1 MQQIE
6 EFFFLLE
13 KKKNNKNV
21 QFLFNPNYRCIWL
34 VCNFV
39 EGKKYLFLCGQAL
52 GTQAPLSC
60 TTLQPKQQNNRF
72 CIAGSWRQN
81 MLTGM
86 QVTIYW
92 EDNGVSNLV
101 SGLGWSLLL
110 LLSEQPGDFNG
121 CALRQ
126 RHGHCFTGTAPP
138 VTHSVV

>member
-1 MQQIE
+1 
-6 EFFFLLE
+6 
-13 KKKNNKNV
+13 
-21 QFLFNPNYRCIWL
+21 
-34 VCNFV
+34 
-39 EGKKYLFLCGQAL
+39 
-52 GTQAPLSC
+52 
-60 TTLQPKQQNNRF
+60 
-72 CIAGSWRQN
+72 

-126 RHGHCFTGTAPP
+126 RHGHFYR
-138 VTHSVV
+138 HSSFCYTFCGLTPQKPSLQQCGVAETCSDICHRR